1 MSKALL
7 VIFLFLFLIF
17 TPTIQ
22 ARTTPE
28 DIVNAKKLEYTQR
41 LQNYSTQ
48 GKQKLDDFEKRIANL
63 NKLITED
70 YETQMLRQGS
80 ILDEYIRRNQISE
93 RQGDGISRNLS
104 EPVENSRYWITY
116 AHEAAA
122 YQAAKIYI
130 PTLSGEANIN
140 RDLTTQINIL
150 QSDINILR
158 NKVLKSQTILKN
170 LVSGKK

>member
-1 MSKALL
+1 MSKILPA
-7 VIFLFLFLIF
+7 VIFLLFLIL

-28 DIVNAKKLEYTQR
+28 DIVNAKKQEYNQR
-41 LQNYSTQ
+41 LQNYSPES
-48 GKQKLDDFEKRIANL
+48 KQKLADFERKIADL
-63 NKLITED
+63 NKLITDD
-70 YETQMLRQGS
+70 YETQMLRHGT
-80 ILDEYIRRNQISE
+80 ILDEYIRRNEISE

-116 AHEAAA
+116 AHEAVA

-130 PTLSGEANIN
+130 PSLTGETNIN
-140 RDLTTQINIL
+140 RDITSQINIL

-158 NKVLKSQTILKN
+158 GKVTKSKNILMSLLKK
-170 LVSGKK
+170 